1 MKKSIFLIFI
11 TFLVFM
17 FPLMAKSKKS
27 KNVEKSQESESI
39 EIVSENTNLKEN
51 ESKSENILVEEIK
64 SEKTDETKSEKKK
77 KEKKSKNDEVKEEEI
92 QNLDMRFYKNW
103 AKIKDKKINKN
114 FGIIN
119 IRALPKTGSFNIGI
133 LNNDEK
139 IIPVL
144 SNKNEY
150 TSSYFSLKS
159 GKKIYKLLAGADV
172 DSKVRETENLVQIIY
187 SVKNV
192 ADVLLEFIPL
202 ESQIGSGYDILN
214 ICVTITNLEKK
225 SANFT
230 LKNVMDTVLGEADL
244 YHFYTYENLPI
255 KTETVYRTMQT
266 EKFINSK
273 NSAAWCQFLFY
284 GYDISPIDV
293 VSLLNYSNADSSVWF
308 PEISTS
314 RTFDSVTA
322 YNNSAIQIIWPTQK
336 ILRDESFSFNYYLA
350 FSNDGLSPKGLEFI
364 EQKTNPNIIKEKL
377 KNDENLIIENK
388 IQTEL
393 EKEKSEIE
401 RGKVAPPTIP
411 KELLTPD
418 YIKNLL
424 DRIDTLESEDQS
436 LNKDELNMLNE
447 ELDFILSVLRN

>member
-11 TFLVFM
+11 TFLAFVL
-17 FPLMAKSKKS
+17 PLTAKSKKT
-27 KNVEKSQESESI
+27 KNVEKTQESENI
-39 EIVSENTNLKEN
+39 QVVSENTNLSETAMN
-51 ESKSENILVEEIK
+51 SENILVEE
-64 SEKTDETKSEKKK
+64 KTDEKKSDKKK
-77 KEKKSKNDEVKEEEI
+77 KSKDEKTEEEI

-103 AKIKDKKINKN
+103 AKIKDKKINAN

-119 IRALPKTGSFNIGI
+119 IRVLPKTGSFNIGI
-133 LNNDEK
+133 LNDEGK

-150 TSSYFSLKS
+150 TSSYFSLKT
-159 GKKIYKLLAGADV
+159 GKKIYKLLSGADV
-172 DSKVRETENLVQIIY
+172 DTKARETENSVQIIY
-187 SVKNV
+187 CVKNV

-202 ESQIGSGYDILN
+202 ESKIGIGYDILK
-214 ICVTITNLEKK
+214 ISVTITNLEKK
-225 SANFT
+225 SVNFT

-266 EKFINSK
+266 EKLINSK
-273 NSAAWCQFLFY
+273 NSVAWCQFLFD

-293 VSLLNYSNADSSVWF
+293 VSLLNYSNADSSAWF

-336 ILRDESFSFNYYLA
+336 IMRDESFSYNYYLA
-350 FSNDGLSPKGLEFI
+350 FSNDGSSPNGLEFI
-364 EQKTNPNIIKEKL
+364 EQNENQNIIIEKT
-377 KNDENLIIENK
+377 KNYENLTIENK
-388 IQTEL
+388 IQSEL
-393 EKEKSEIE
+393 EKEKTDIE
-401 RGKVAPPTIP
+401 RGRVAPPTIP
-411 KELLTPD
+411 KELLTPE

-424 DRIDTLESEDQS
+424 ERIDSLQSDDQS

>member
-11 TFLVFM
+11 TFLAFVL
-17 FPLMAKSKKS
+17 PLTAKSKKT
-27 KNVEKSQESESI
+27 KNVEKTQESENI
-39 EIVSENTNLKEN
+39 QVVSENTNLSETAMN
-51 ESKSENILVEEIK
+51 SENILAE
-64 SEKTDETKSEKKK
+64 EKTDEKKSDKKK
-77 KEKKSKNDEVKEEEI
+77 KSKDEKTEEEI

-103 AKIKDKKINKN
+103 AKIKDKKINAN

-119 IRALPKTGSFNIGI
+119 IRVLPKTGSFNIGI
-133 LNNDEK
+133 LNDEGK

-150 TSSYFSLKS
+150 TSSYFSLKT
-159 GKKIYKLLAGADV
+159 GKKIYKLLSGADV
-172 DSKVRETENLVQIIY
+172 DTKARETENSVQIIY
-187 SVKNV
+187 CVKNV
-192 ADVLLEFIPL
+192 ADVLLEFIPF
-202 ESQIGSGYDILN
+202 ESKIGIGYDILK
-214 ICVTITNLEKK
+214 ISVTITNLEKK
-225 SANFT
+225 SVNFT

-266 EKFINSK
+266 EKLINSK
-273 NSAAWCQFLFY
+273 NSVAWCQFLFD

-293 VSLLNYSNADSSVWF
+293 VSLLNYSNADSSAWF

-336 ILRDESFSFNYYLA
+336 IMRDESFSYNYYLA
-350 FSNDGLSPKGLEFI
+350 FSNDGSSPNGLEFI
-364 EQKTNPNIIKEKL
+364 EQNENQNIIIEKT
-377 KNDENLIIENK
+377 KNYENLTIENK
-388 IQTEL
+388 IQSEL
-393 EKEKSEIE
+393 EKEKTDIE
-401 RGKVAPPTIP
+401 RGRVAPPTIP
-411 KELLTPD
+411 KELLTPE

-424 DRIDTLESEDQS
+424 ERIDSLQSDDQS